1 MADTG
6 TKVALIDDVRKDFV
20 KMRPQFENA
29 LPAHIPVER
38 FERVVMTALQNNPK
52 LLACRRQSLF
62 NACMRAA
69 QDGLLPD
76 GREGAIVP
84 FGDEDDGGKKQS
96 DTCSWMPMILGI
108 RKKARNSGEISDWYA
123 EVVHEGDEFDF
134 QLGDEPRLY
143 HKPSLMGGRTRKITA
158 AYSIC
163 VFKDGTRSREV
174 MTIAEIEDVRQ
185 RYSRAKKGPWSDPV
199 AYPEMCRK
207 TVARLHSKSLPMS
220 TDLDTLIRR
229 DDELYDLTG
238 ASDRAPRPKR
248 IGNQRAALD
257 HFAAGDG
264 ATNGRGQDGE
274 REHEIDDSGV
284 GEGLGSGTTQDASTA
299 EGQSKPAASAPSP
312 SPGASAGEGASPSS
326 KAKPKPEAPVE
337 PKTQAQYVA
346 YAGNWRDATINP
358 DELDRRWD
366 AEKTLRNKCMVEPE
380 VRDDLESLKNVKA
393 AMLRKMAAG
402 EERRSEEA

>member
-6 TKVALIDDVRKDFV
+6 TKTVALIDDVRRDLV

-84 FGDEDDGGKKQS
+84 FGDDGDDGKKS
-96 DTCSWMPMILGI
+96 ADTASWMPMILGI

-123 EVVHEGDEFDF
+123 EVVHEGDDF
-134 QLGDEPRLY
+134 EYVKGDDPHLFHR
-143 HKPSLMGGRTRKITA
+143 PSLVGGRTRKITA

-163 VFKDGTRSREV
+163 KFKDGTIAREV
-174 MTIAEIEDVRQ
+174 MTIAEVEDVRQ
-185 RYSRAKKGPWSDPV
+185 KYSRAKKGPWSDPI
-199 AYPEMCRK
+199 AYPEMVRK

-229 DDELYDLTG
+229 DDELYDMTG
-238 ASDRAPRPKR
+238 ASDRAAKPPRR
-248 IGNQRAALD
+248 IGTRSALD
-257 HFAAGDG
+257 HFAGGAATPTDGNGHVIEHGTDGIVIDNEQQTSAGDG
-264 ATNGRGQDGE
+264 HAAGGGAPAPASGAGPGAGATSD
-274 REHEIDDSGV
+274 
-284 GEGLGSGTTQDASTA
+284 TK
-299 EGQSKPAASAPSP
+299 SKPAA
-312 SPGASAGEGASPSS
+312 
-326 KAKPKPEAPVE
+326 E
-337 PKTQAQYVA
+337 PKTQATYVA
-346 YAGNWRDATINP
+346 WAGNWRDAIN
-358 DELDRRWD
+358 DDAELERRWD
-366 AEKTLRNKCMVEPE
+366 AEKVLRNRCNVEPDT
-380 VRDDLESLKNVKA
+380 RDSLHALLTDKI
-393 AMLRKMAAG
+393 AMLRARKAAPAG
-402 EERRSEEA
+402 EAGDAR